1 MVANPNLA
9 RAARMPRPPG
19 GRAAAIGRSLA
30 LLAIAALVSAAAT
43 AADTLSG
50 VASVIDGDTI
60 EVHGQRIRLHGIDA
74 PESRQLC
81 RRPGGAAWRCGQQAA
96 LALSDRIGRGTVSCA
111 VKDRDRYGRLVAA
124 CSRDREDLNRWMVE
138 QGWAVAYR
146 RYARDYVT
154 AEDAARAAGRNL
166 WAGEFVMPWDW
177 RRGERLVGEGGGGT
191 SDAHKPGCDIKGN
204 IGASGERIYHV
215 PGGRWYGQTRINPAK
230 GERWFCSEAEA
241 KAAGWRRARQ

>member
-1 MVANPNLA
+1 MPKRPAALMVCLLLLPII
-9 RAARMPRPPG
+9 
-19 GRAAAIGRSLA
+19 AAAGPM
-30 LLAIAALVSAAAT
+30 
-43 AADTLSG
+43 SG
-50 VASVIDGDTI
+50 VASVIDGDTL

-111 VKDRDRYGRLVAA
+111 VKDRDRYGRLVAV

-146 RYARDYVT
+146 SYSRDYV
-154 AEDAARAAGRNL
+154 AVEDAARAAGRNL

-177 RRGERLVGEGGGGT
+177 RRGQRLAGEGGGAAASAAVG
-191 SDAHKPGCDIKGN
+191 AQKPGCAIKGN
-204 IGASGERIYHV
+204 IGSSGKRIYHA
-215 PGGRWYGQTRINPAK
+215 PGGRWYGQTRIDPSK
-230 GERWFCSEAEA
+230 GERWFCSESEA
-241 KAAGWRRARQ
+241 RAAGWTPSAQ

>member
-1 MVANPNLA
+1 MPKRPAALMVCLLLLPII
-9 RAARMPRPPG
+9 
-19 GRAAAIGRSLA
+19 AAAGPM
-30 LLAIAALVSAAAT
+30 
-43 AADTLSG
+43 SG
-50 VASVIDGDTI
+50 VASVIDGDTL

-111 VKDRDRYGRLVAA
+111 VKDRDRYGRLVAV

-146 RYARDYVT
+146 SYSRDYV
-154 AEDAARAAGRNL
+154 AVEDAARAAGRNL
-166 WAGEFVMPWDW
+166 WSGEFVLPWDW
-177 RRGERLVGEGGGGT
+177 RRGQRLAGEGAGATGGGA
-191 SDAHKPGCDIKGN
+191 SGAPKPGCDIKGN
-204 IGASGERIYHV
+204 ISASGERIYHV
-215 PGGRWYGQTRINPAK
+215 PGGRWHAKTQIDTGK

-241 KAAGWRRARQ
+241 KAAGWRRAGQ